1 MIMRRWGRPCQ
12 RLFRMSDLR
21 VERRAGEDTFVL
33 HRADR
38 WSSTIFVLMV
48 SGIFVAHRLARE
60 KSLYAVASSFM
71 GSPFVIIAVLV
82 GLFLCWRWTRH
93 DVIRVDDHAI
103 TFERRVGLASLDSPL
118 EIDRHR
124 LSQVELRETKFK
136 AKGHP
141 YLFRQ
146 LILLDGATELA
157 RTLHMSPGTARRLV
171 KASRIWPMGTH
182 RDGV

>member
-1 MIMRRWGRPCQ
+1 
-12 RLFRMSDLR
+12 MSDLR

-38 WSSTIFVLMV
+38 WSSTIFVLLV
-48 SGIFVAHRLARE
+48 SGIVVAHRLARE
-60 KSLYAVASSFM
+60 KSPYAAFVSLLA
-71 GSPFVIIAVLV
+71 SPFVIVAVLV
-82 GLFLCWRWTRH
+82 GLCLCCRWTRH
-93 DVIRVDDHAI
+93 DVIRVNDHAI

-118 EIDRHR
+118 EIDRRR

-136 AKGHP
+136 AKGYP

-146 LILLDGATELA
+146 LILLDGSAELA

-171 KASRIWPMGTH
+171 KASRMWPLGTH
-182 RDGV
+182 RDGVSRTGLDEEGDCNES